1 MSDEFSPIRPK
12 SVPLS
17 HTLPKTDKRSK
28 TRKVPRLATIVIGLM
43 FAAGLGVFLI
53 VPNLVGKSE
62 IDKKAFLPSTPSV
75 DASGTRVTTRE
86 PELPPFQ
93 TLQREQARAR
103 AQEELAQFVELQLK
117 LEQTMQVGS
126 WGQVTFDAAKSLANE
141 GDEQFLRDE
150 YGNAMGKYQAARAEL
165 EFLIEQGSQLLS
177 EALQEGQIALEIR
190 DQATATDRYQTALT
204 IDPNNTTATRGLQR
218 AALLPEIVRLMREAR
233 NHELTDRW
241 AQALSTYQEVLAL
254 DDKTDGVAALKR
266 TAQSRYT
273 QQRIT
278 EALST
283 GFAALDTGKLDTAR
297 GGFQTALQL
306 NPGNQIAL
314 GGLEQVAEL
323 SELRK
328 IADLHKRAQAAEDS
342 EDWTAALTAYE
353 SILAVDD
360 NIQFA
365 VEGKQRAFAQ
375 RRANQTL
382 GNIIANPDKL
392 SSKALF
398 ADALRL
404 LEQAKQLSP
413 QGTILGR
420 QIAEAEQLLI
430 HYGKPVPVTLRSDNA
445 TLVTLSTIGKLG
457 AFTEKQLEL
466 RPGAY
471 TLIGSRDG
479 CKDVRQNILVRPDM
493 QPVDIRCQK
502 TF

>member
-1 MSDEFSPIRPK
+1 M
-12 SVPLS
+12 
-17 HTLPKTDKRSK
+17 
-28 TRKVPRLATIVIGLM
+28 
-43 FAAGLGVFLI
+43 
-53 VPNLVGKSE
+53 
-62 IDKKAFLPSTPSV
+62 
-75 DASGTRVTTRE
+75 
-86 PELPPFQ
+86 
-93 TLQREQARAR
+93 
-103 AQEELAQFVELQLK
+103 
-117 LEQTMQVGS
+117 
-126 WGQVTFDAAKSLANE
+126 
-141 GDEQFLRDE
+141 
-150 YGNAMGKYQAARAEL
+150 
-165 EFLIEQGSQLLS
+165 
-177 EALQEGQIALEIR
+177 
-190 DQATATDRYQTALT
+190 
-204 IDPNNTTATRGLQR
+204 
-218 AALLPEIVRLMREAR
+218 
-233 NHELTDRW
+233 
-241 AQALSTYQEVLAL
+241 
-254 DDKTDGVAALKR
+254 
-266 TAQSRYT
+266 
-273 QQRIT
+273 
-278 EALST
+278 
-283 GFAALDTGKLDTAR
+283 DTGKLDTAR

-392 SSKALF
+392 ASKALF

-404 LEQAKQLSP
+404 LEQARQLSP